1 MKKLSL
7 ALILLLTLTTFS
19 SCNEES
25 INLSENSKIIISN
38 EEIPI
43 FDNSKSKTQITN
55 DFSKSK
61 TQIKITNDFSRESI
75 LDTTNEQLKVPVIFT
90 NENENITVAPA
101 VKFRIATRKSG
112 CKRGIGFRCGN
123 DLPQLKTTDIDLED
137 EKTFSAKVSY
147 DYKNGYVIYQ
157 FNQINW
163 NEL

>member
-7 ALILLLTLTTFS
+7 ALILLLTLATLS
-19 SCNEES
+19 SCNEKS
-25 INLSENSKIIISN
+25 IDLFENSKIIISN

-61 TQIKITNDFSRESI
+61 TQISNDFSRESI

-90 NENENITVAPA
+90 NENITIAPD

-112 CKRGIGFRCGN
+112 CKSGIGFRCGN
-123 DLPQLKTTDIDLED
+123 DLPKLKTTDIDLDD
-137 EKTFSAKVSY
+137 EKTFSAKVIY
-147 DYKNGYVIYQ
+147 DYKN
-157 FNQINW
+157 
-163 NEL
+163 EL

>member
-25 INLSENSKIIISN
+25 IDLSENSKIIISN

-43 FDNSKSKTQITN
+43 FNNSQSKIQTTNDFSKSKTQITN
-55 DFSKSK
+55 DFL
-61 TQIKITNDFSRESI
+61 RESI

-90 NENENITVAPA
+90 NENKNTTVAPD

-123 DLPQLKTTDIDLED
+123 DLPELKTTDIDLED
-137 EKTFSAKVSY
+137 EKTFTAKVSY